1 MKNKNRIETNTWIKT
16 RNYCNVI
23 FGLVGISVCIAS
35 HNRLVL
41 LLILL
46 CMAIIILNSLITKHI
61 LKEVEVYAASLEAN
75 ILQIMQKGEMQ
86 EISHYEDSLLSK
98 SQMQLS
104 RLCDCIGRMV
114 KESKQDKEV
123 LQSLVSDIAHQVKT
137 PIANA
142 MLYITALQKADLSI
156 QKREHYLKILSE
168 QITKLDFLMDNLLKM
183 SRLEVGIFLLE
194 PKVLPIQETLA
205 EALGSIAI
213 KAEEKDISIS
223 VECEEELTALH
234 DKKWTGEVFENVLD
248 NAIKY
253 TTEHGNISISVKR
266 NEFYTIVEIADTGI
280 GIPQNE
286 IPKIFQRFYRGK
298 NVRNK
303 QGVGIGLYLV
313 REILSMDLG
322 QILKDAG
329 NAEIPAS
336 DYTDLLIQFQNSSGI
351 GKLISQYM
359 YSNRQFPFFSILICI
374 TDQFD
379 EDEGHKQGR

>member
-168 QITKLDFLMDNLLKM
+168 QITKLDFLMDNLLNYK
-183 SRLEVGIFLLE
+183 
-194 PKVLPIQETLA
+194 
-205 EALGSIAI
+205 
-213 KAEEKDISIS
+213 
-223 VECEEELTALH
+223 
-234 DKKWTGEVFENVLD
+234 
-248 NAIKY
+248 
-253 TTEHGNISISVKR
+253 
-266 NEFYTIVEIADTGI
+266 
-280 GIPQNE
+280 
-286 IPKIFQRFYRGK
+286 
-298 NVRNK
+298 
-303 QGVGIGLYLV
+303 
-313 REILSMDLG
+313 
-322 QILKDAG
+322 
-329 NAEIPAS
+329 
-336 DYTDLLIQFQNSSGI
+336 
-351 GKLISQYM
+351 
-359 YSNRQFPFFSILICI
+359 
-374 TDQFD
+374 
-379 EDEGHKQGR
+379 

>member
-123 LQSLVSDIAHQVKT
+123 LQSLVSDIAH
-137 PIANA
+137 
-142 MLYITALQKADLSI
+142 
-156 QKREHYLKILSE
+156 
-168 QITKLDFLMDNLLKM
+168 
-183 SRLEVGIFLLE
+183 
-194 PKVLPIQETLA
+194 
-205 EALGSIAI
+205 
-213 KAEEKDISIS
+213 
-223 VECEEELTALH
+223 
-234 DKKWTGEVFENVLD
+234 
-248 NAIKY
+248 
-253 TTEHGNISISVKR
+253 
-266 NEFYTIVEIADTGI
+266 
-280 GIPQNE
+280 
-286 IPKIFQRFYRGK
+286 
-298 NVRNK
+298 
-303 QGVGIGLYLV
+303 
-313 REILSMDLG
+313 
-322 QILKDAG
+322 
-329 NAEIPAS
+329 
-336 DYTDLLIQFQNSSGI
+336 
-351 GKLISQYM
+351 
-359 YSNRQFPFFSILICI
+359 
-374 TDQFD
+374 
-379 EDEGHKQGR
+379 